1 MTSQA
6 LTKLVA
12 ERVMKWT
19 AAPDRFML
27 GHRKWTPNWRFQPCE
42 VFEHAIQLLDAA
54 SPTTYSL
61 ATDQTGCF
69 SARVE
74 IGGVVGEARD
84 RSRPRAVTIA
94 VARALGIDVDEVD

>member
-27 GHRKWTPNWRFQPCE
+27 GHRKWIPNWRFQPCE

-54 SPTTYSL
+54 RPTTYSL
-61 ATDQTGCF
+61 ANDRVGCF
-69 SARVE
+69 WASVE
-74 IGGVVGEARD
+74 IDGVVGQARD

-94 VARALGIDVDEVD
+94 VARAMGIDVDELG

>member
-12 ERVMKWT
+12 GRVMNWT
-19 AAPDRFML
+19 AAPNRFML
-27 GHRKWTPNWRFQPCE
+27 GHRKWTPTWRFQPCE
-42 VFEHAIQLLDAA
+42 IFEHAVQLLDAA
-54 SPTTYSL
+54 RPTTYSL
-61 ATDQTGCF
+61 GADQTGCF
-69 SARVE
+69 WARVE

-94 VARALGIDVDEVD
+94 VARAVGIDVDELG